1 MELSSIPRFV
11 PEPYGLEDDQRSM
24 GYDEPDYGMGH
35 PMHYSTVPRNPHAF
49 PHGPPRRTGWVLP
62 PLYVYI
68 SNIYCMLKYV
78 GVCVNLHR
86 SYEGTLDAD
95 MSGPGD
101 MYYWGGGAPLAQGER
116 GSMASLDSTLRK
128 GPGPGPGGWRQPE
141 LPEVIA
147 MLNYRLDPVKSN
159 AAAYLQHLTYKND
172 KVGDVSVLSILPS
185 NHIWIYNACHVKC
198 SNSI

>member
-1 MELSSIPRFV
+1 MSVCPPKLLFVFFSS
-11 PEPYGLEDDQRSM
+11 
-24 GYDEPDYGMGH
+24 H
-35 PMHYSTVPRNPHAF
+35 P
-49 PHGPPRRTGWVLP
+49 
-62 PLYVYI
+62 
-68 SNIYCMLKYV
+68 
-78 GVCVNLHR
+78 R
-86 SYEGTLDAD
+86 SYEGTLDGD

-128 GPGPGPGGWRQPE
+128 GPGPSGWRQPE

-172 KVGDVSVLSILPS
+172 KV
-185 NHIWIYNACHVKC
+185 
-198 SNSI
+198 